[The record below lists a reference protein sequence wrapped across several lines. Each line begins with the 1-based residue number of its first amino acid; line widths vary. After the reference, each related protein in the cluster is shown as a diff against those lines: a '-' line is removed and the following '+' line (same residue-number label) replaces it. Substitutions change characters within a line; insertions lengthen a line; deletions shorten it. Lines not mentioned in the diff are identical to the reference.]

1 MKKIKQTK
9 GITMITLIVTILV
22 MLIIAGVTINQSV
35 KNIEARKIDSLYA
48 DLELLEDKVNMYYLN
63 NGSLPIKEEFKGSDN
78 FKAVR
83 NVNDN
88 NVYYVIDISKLEGV
102 SLSMKLDF
110 TGDDVYI
117 MNEQSH
123 TVYYPKGLT
132 IDSET
137 YYMLPKQ
144 YSKIEDKNN
153 TEEGSTTEPIEI
165 NFSGFIAIVL
175 EGRDDI
181 NAGMFTNELKDENNN
196 GIAQATNDSDGS
208 INFNSIV
215 FEQPGI
221 YQYTISQIIGNSEG
235 IIYDDSI
242 YYIIIRI
249 TEEKGRLVS
258 NVKYYDEERTR
269 SGYSII

>member
-1 MKKIKQTK
+1 MTKNNK
-9 GITMITLIVTILV
+9 GITMITLIVTILL

-48 DLELLEDKVNMYYLN
+48 DLELLEDKVNTYYLN

-78 FKAVR
+78 FKSVR

-123 TVYYPKGLT
+123 TVYFPKGLT
-132 IDSET
+132 IDGET

-153 TEEGSTTEPIEI
+153 TEEGSTTEPAEI
-165 NFSGFIAIVL
+165 AFSGFRISPEKLGRPLNEREFTL
-175 EGRDDI
+175 EI
-181 NAGMFTNELKDENNN
+181 KDENDNI
-196 GIAQATNDSDGS
+196 IAQAMNDSDGS

-215 FEQPGI
+215 FEQPGV
-221 YQYTISQIIGNSEG
+221 YQFTVSQPESTLTD

-242 YYIIIRI
+242 YYIIVRI
-249 TEEKGRLVS
+249 KEEKGQLVS